1 MVLVQQKQKTNMA
14 KRKLLLSLVIVAA
27 VLTGVIW
34 KLNHHPLASTAKTTS
49 KAPTAQNNYSAGT
62 PRPSSASTGN
72 SQGGVVDT
80 KGRDVNASDSQP
92 APPSSAAITLTSPT
106 TGATVMPGDTVSG
119 KASVSAVM
127 FRLIDN
133 DAGVIAQG
141 QMTVVDGKFSGTLRF
156 QPKSSTGQLDIYS
169 TNSLGAEENEIQI
182 PVQFNK

>member
-1 MVLVQQKQKTNMA
+1 VQQKQKNNMT
-14 KRKLLLSLVIVAA
+14 KRKLLLSLVILAA
-27 VLTGVIW
+27 VLIGIIW
-34 KLNHHPLASTAKTTS
+34 KLNHHPLTSTAKTTS
-49 KAPTAQNNYSAGT
+49 KALTAQNNYSAGT
-62 PRPSSASTGN
+62 SRPNSASTGN

-80 KGRDVNASDSQP
+80 KGRDVNNASNSQST
-92 APPSSAAITLTSPT
+92 PPSSAAITLTSPA

-119 KASVSAVM
+119 KASVSMVM